1 MATRDLVR
9 IALFAAII
17 AALGLVPK
25 FDLPVAGGVPVTAQ
39 SMGVM
44 LAGIFLGPRKGALA
58 VALFLLCVAV
68 GMPLLSGG
76 RGGLAPFFGPGGGF
90 ILGFVPAAFT
100 VGFVMKK
107 LRDIPLFA
115 GAFIASV
122 IGGIFVDYAFGIP
135 YLAWKANM
143 SLAQAAFGSALF
155 VPGDLIKAVIAGLV
169 AQSAYRAV
177 PRSIDGRA

>member
-1 MATRDLVR
+1 MPTRDLVR

-44 LAGIFLGPRKGALA
+44 LAGIFLGARKGALA

-90 ILGFVPAAFT
+90 IIGFVPAAFA
-100 VGFVMKK
+100 VGFVLHQ
-107 LRDIPLFA
+107 LRDLPLLPA
-115 GAFIASV
+115 AFIAAV

-155 VPGDLIKAVIAGLV
+155 ILGDLFKAVIAGLV
-169 AQSAYRAV
+169 AQSAYRSV
-177 PRSIDGRA
+177 PGAIDGRA